1 MIEILYTMLCLHQ
14 LSALNFRCY
23 LICCILLLTYTS
35 KAQSYRD
42 DWTSR
47 LSFAIDYGLSF
58 PTIKGDQS
66 FTISSFPSN
75 PQDQIVFSERRISR
89 QDLSNLGYYGL
100 ELTYVLQPRISLGLV
115 MQRRN
120 SYTYNSSMQ
129 FSQEKRVISNNLL
142 LSSTGTFMQN
152 TTISSTSLS
161 VLATFKLF
169 EMDIDRS
176 TIMSFDMGIG
186 VGLSFIK
193 LDSQISNVLLTM
205 HLKNDTTSQ
214 DNTFGPGIIV
224 PEITR
229 TTPFTWQ
236 LSTGFKFQ
244 FENSPNMSIGFRLVD
259 IGHFII
265 MERPEN
271 IQDLFLLSSTTT
283 NAEDQNLTLSTTNK
297 KRHLISKD
305 VYIKFHF

>member
-47 LSFAIDYGLSF
+47 LSFTIDYGLSF

-271 IQDLFLLSSTTT
+271 MQDLFLLSSTTT

>member
-1 MIEILYTMLCLHQ
+1 M
-14 LSALNFRCY
+14 NFRCY

-47 LSFAIDYGLSF
+47 LSFTIDYGLSF

-271 IQDLFLLSSTTT
+271 MQDLFLLSSTTT

>member
-1 MIEILYTMLCLHQ
+1 M
-14 LSALNFRCY
+14 NFRCY